1 MPPQER
7 LCSQRKPRALAIKW
21 VEQDMKIMV
30 EWFCRRD
37 AEGTAYNYEAWTTS
51 NHQEQAERMLNET
64 GLVNKPEVDR
74 KKAADKLETIV
85 KDFK

>member
-1 MPPQER
+1 
-7 LCSQRKPRALAIKW
+7 
-21 VEQDMKIMV
+21 MV

-37 AEGTAYNYEAWTTS
+37 AEGTADNYEAWTTG

-74 KKAADKLETIV
+74 KKAADKLDTIV

>member
-1 MPPQER
+1 M
-7 LCSQRKPRALAIKW
+7 RK
-21 VEQDMKIMV
+21 
-30 EWFCRRD
+30 
-37 AEGTAYNYEAWTTS
+37 GTADNYEAWMTG

-74 KKAADKLETIV
+74 KKAADKLDTIV